1 MIRHA
6 KKEDAESCIHLF
18 DAIKEDYTAYKKD
31 SFQDDLQQGIDR
43 REVFVSMD
51 DDTLEGF
58 VMFDRANKAL
68 TMLAVHPDYRNQSV
82 ATKLIYTVAGCFEP
96 EDEIKVIAYGDEEQ
110 IEELKGF
117 YYSCGFEDDD
127 DYAKDETGVHHFV
140 YRV

>member
-6 KKEDAESCIHLF
+6 KKEDADSCIRLL
-18 DAIKEDYTAYKKD
+18 DAMKEDYAAYRKK
-31 SFQDDLQQGIDR
+31 SFKEDLMNSIEQ
-43 REVFVSMD
+43 REVFVSLD

-58 VMFDRANKAL
+58 VMFDRKNKEL

-96 EDEIKVIAYGDEEQ
+96 EDEIKVTAYGNEEQ

-117 YYSCGFEDDD
+117 YYSCGFEDDED
-127 DYAKDETGVHHFV
+127 CTDCNAALHRFV